1 MSDLRRSILDE
12 ALRLMA
18 ARGYHA
24 TSMRELARAC
34 RCNVAILYRH
44 FPSKEAILAAVV
56 EERRHRIL
64 HGPPPVRR
72 ARNDEETLVRLL
84 RVLIERDPEYDRLYR
99 IVLSERL
106 HGGRL
111 LAGLTEELLTGIER
125 AYRRW
130 LLDLFPRLRGSAELG
145 AIARLLRS
153 LVHGVYVE
161 HLETP
166 PAERRAAI
174 ARRARELARLLARAG
189 LFSATGGRGAGA
201 P

>member
-1 MSDLRRSILDE
+1 MHEVRRKILDQ

-44 FPSKEAILAAVV
+44 FASKEEILAAVV

-64 HGPPPVRR
+64 EGPPPVRR
-72 ARNDEETLVRLL
+72 GRSDEETLARLL
-84 RVLIERDPEYDRLYR
+84 RALIERDEEYDRLYR

-106 HGGRL
+106 HGGHL
-111 LAGLTEELLTGIER
+111 LAELTEELLSGIER

-130 LLDLFPRLRGSAELG
+130 LIELFPQLRGAPGLG
-145 AIARLLRS
+145 AIVRLLRS
-153 LVHGVYVE
+153 LVHGVYIE

-166 PAERRAAI
+166 RVERAAEVG
-174 ARRARELARLLARAG
+174 RRARELARLLVRGG
-189 LFSATGGRGAGA
+189 LLGGGAA